1 MSHLMF
7 AVIAFVGGHVLI
19 SGTGLRAILISRI
32 GEKAFRGLF
41 SVFALS
47 TLVWVVMAYRAAP
60 MIVVWDPP
68 PGLRWLTLVL
78 VAFAVWLVVASVT
91 RSSQRSM
98 ANDDGRKTA
107 DAAGGVLAI
116 TRHPMMWGIVSW
128 AVGHLL
134 ARGDQASLLLFGGI
148 AILAIAGSLSQ
159 DRKQRARAG
168 DDWASYANATSHV
181 PFAAIATGR
190 AKLKPSEIGWLSP
203 IIALVVFVGLIA
215 AHQWAF
221 GVSPLPG

>member
-1 MSHLMF
+1 MT
-7 AVIAFVGGHVLI
+7 GGRGESPQVQRTNWA
-19 SGTGLRAILISRI
+19 TG
-32 GEKAFRGLF
+32 
-41 SVFALS
+41 ALA
-47 TLVWVVMAYRAAP
+47 MAA
-60 MIVVWDPP
+60 
-68 PGLRWLTLVL
+68 LVL

-98 ANDDGRKTA
+98 GNDDARKIA
-107 DAAGGVLAI
+107 DAAGGVFAI

-148 AILAIAGSLSQ
+148 AVLAIAGSVSQ
-159 DRKQRARAG
+159 DRKQRLRAG
-168 DDWASYANATSHV
+168 ADWDSFANATSHV
-181 PFAAIATGR
+181 PFVAIATGR
-190 AKLKPSEIGWLSP
+190 AKLKLSEIGWLSP
-203 IIALVVFVGLIA
+203 LIALVVFIGLIA